1 MPSDM
6 RTEGPAAASMSGR
19 LDGALNRLLAGMNA
33 IGSIWI
39 LVLLVIINTDSFG
52 RTLFNEPFT
61 GVAELVELSLVAIVF
76 LQLGD
81 TIRLGRLTRSDGLLT
96 ILARRRP
103 GVERVMRILFDL
115 AGAALMALILIGA
128 WSTMIH
134 AIERGEY
141 FGNEGLFVVPEWPVR
156 VIVVIGTTVCL
167 AKFLLSAWLLIT
179 GKPTRPAR
187 GAVAAGFE
195 AD

>member
-1 MPSDM
+1 
-6 RTEGPAAASMSGR
+6 
-19 LDGALNRLLAGMNA
+19 MNA
-33 IGSIWI
+33 VGSIWI

-52 RTLFNEPFT
+52 RTLFNAPFT
-61 GVAELVELSLVAIVF
+61 GVAELVELSLIAIVF

-81 TIRLGRLTRSDGLLT
+81 TIRLDRLTRSDGLLT
-96 ILARRRP
+96 ILSKRRP
-103 GVERVMRILFDL
+103 AIERVMRIVFDL
-115 AGAALMALILIGA
+115 AGAALMLLILIGA

-141 FGNEGLFVVPEWPVR
+141 FGNQGLFVVPEWPVR

-167 AKFLLSAWLLIT
+167 AKFLLSSWLMIR
-179 GKPTRPAR
+179 GEPIKHHKDPAT
-187 GAVAAGFE
+187 AGFE

>member
-1 MPSDM
+1 MG
-6 RTEGPAAASMSGR
+6 GPAGASASRR

-33 IGSIWI
+33 IGSVWI

-96 ILARRRP
+96 ILAKRRP
-103 GVERVMRILFDL
+103 IVERVMRICFDL
-115 AGAALMALILIGA
+115 AGAVLMVLILIGA

-156 VIVVIGTTVCL
+156 VIVVIGTTACL
-167 AKFLLSAWLLIT
+167 AKFLLSFWLLIR
-179 GKPTRPAR
+179 GGPTTPAR
-187 GAVAAGFE
+187 KDVAAGFE

>member
-1 MPSDM
+1 MPSANG
-6 RTEGPAAASMSGR
+6 TVEPVGASATQR

-33 IGSIWI
+33 VGSIWI

-61 GVAELVELSLVAIVF
+61 GVAELVELSLIAIVF

-81 TIRLGRLTRSDGLLT
+81 TIRLDRLTRSDGLLT
-96 ILARRRP
+96 ILSKRLP
-103 GVERVMRILFDL
+103 GVERVMRIVFDL
-115 AGAALMALILIGA
+115 AGAALMLLILIGA

-141 FGNEGLFVVPEWPVR
+141 FGNQGLFVVPEWPVR

-167 AKFLLSAWLLIT
+167 AKFLLSSWLLI
-179 GKPTRPAR
+179 R
-187 GAVAAGFE
+187 GAKIRHSKDPATAGFE